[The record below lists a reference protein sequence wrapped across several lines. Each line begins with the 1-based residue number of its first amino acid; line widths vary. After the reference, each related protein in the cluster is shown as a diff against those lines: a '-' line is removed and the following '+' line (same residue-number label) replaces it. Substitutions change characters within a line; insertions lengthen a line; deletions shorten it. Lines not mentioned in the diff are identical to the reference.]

1 MNHSDPFHNIFP
13 LILEQVAR
21 EVGDLIGEA
30 IELRDE
36 NIAQGNFQDIFSP
49 PRKKSVLTGFNLKDS
64 PEDSAYLL
72 VTLDMAIDFGSR
84 LIMLPE
90 NEIST
95 HKKQEKLDGELLDAF
110 SEILNI
116 ISGVLNSTCQ
126 KYISEKKLHFI
137 KGNLEFL
144 PPGTDFFP
152 LPQGK
157 ISLLSGVFRSNEKE
171 TGSFYFIFPHSIL
184 ETKESETKLRNL
196 KENET
201 ITDSPKQLPIK
212 TDKTKT
218 RDKFENSA
226 SEHIDSDQSRVSDHL
241 SVVENATD
249 QKVIEKFLFESLFS
263 AQDELGALLGAS
275 LEFIEQ
281 ETRYLI
287 KKDLL
292 AKIKGK
298 QVLTKFRISGDKEGE
313 GYILF
318 PLKDAIFFG
327 AILVMMPPDS
337 ITEAIKNGNFDGEV
351 ADAFGEITN
360 ILVGSWSNQFKTNF
374 PLKLYLKKEAVE
386 TLVPAQ
392 VDLTSTVPFEAE
404 AYYLLSTQIRMEDRV
419 YGPLEILFSSEAL
432 GLPNLIEP
440 KESTRENRITKQ
452 EPDKPKSQQSSSGQ
466 KSNPV
471 FNTDGH
477 KDQISI
483 ISVISHDK
491 SQFKILQESLT
502 QENVEVMLLSP
513 ESDLKQQLTNK
524 NPCCVFLFV
533 KKVNDLGFAQT
544 IKARTALKKKCPLI
558 VAGPEWT
565 RTKVLKALK
574 YGATD
579 ILITPA
585 QKESIIKKIPKTLIR
600 QSVIDSEHDP
610 DTHSRGKD

>member
-1 MNHSDPFHNIFP
+1 
-13 LILEQVAR
+13 
-21 EVGDLIGEA
+21 
-30 IELRDE
+30 
-36 NIAQGNFQDIFSP
+36 
-49 PRKKSVLTGFNLKDS
+49 
-64 PEDSAYLL
+64 
-72 VTLDMAIDFGSR
+72 
-84 LIMLPE
+84 
-90 NEIST
+90 
-95 HKKQEKLDGELLDAF
+95 
-110 SEILNI
+110 
-116 ISGVLNSTCQ
+116 
-126 KYISEKKLHFI
+126 
-137 KGNLEFL
+137 
-144 PPGTDFFP
+144 
-152 LPQGK
+152 
-157 ISLLSGVFRSNEKE
+157 
-171 TGSFYFIFPHSIL
+171 
-184 ETKESETKLRNL
+184 
-196 KENET
+196 
-201 ITDSPKQLPIK
+201 
-212 TDKTKT
+212 
-218 RDKFENSA
+218 
-226 SEHIDSDQSRVSDHL
+226 
-241 SVVENATD
+241 
-249 QKVIEKFLFESLFS
+249 
-263 AQDELGALLGAS
+263 
-275 LEFIEQ
+275 
-281 ETRYLI
+281 
-287 KKDLL
+287 
-292 AKIKGK
+292 
-298 QVLTKFRISGDKEGE
+298 
-313 GYILF
+313 
-318 PLKDAIFFG
+318 
-327 AILVMMPPDS
+327 
-337 ITEAIKNGNFDGEV
+337 
-351 ADAFGEITN
+351 
-360 ILVGSWSNQFKTNF
+360 
-374 PLKLYLKKEAVE
+374 VE

-404 AYYLLSTQIRMEDRV
+404 TYYLLSTQIRMEDRV

-452 EPDKPKSQQSSSGQ
+452 EPDKPQSQQSSSGQ
-466 KSNPV
+466 KTNPV